1 MVSNENNEE
10 MSVNDILS
18 SIKEVISSEQDMSK
32 TSDDNEFIELTDV
45 VDGKDESILLEDVV
59 DLNNET
65 LSNNRAEN
73 KEKNSN
79 LKLDNSNFIS
89 DLSIDDILRETI
101 KETLNDWFAKNL
113 KTIVESTVKTN
124 AKTGVEMEALTA
136 VTISCLTIYDM
147 CKYLNKKIKIQNI
160 HLVSKTGGKSNI

>member
-113 KTIVESTVKTN
+113 KTIVEESVKEEV
-124 AKTGVEMEALTA
+124 AKLF
-136 VTISCLTIYDM
+136 
-147 CKYLNKKIKIQNI
+147 KKRN
-160 HLVSKTGGKSNI
+160 

>member
-45 VDGKDESILLEDVV
+45 VDGKDESILLEDAV

-79 LKLDNSNFIS
+79 LKLDHSDFIS

-113 KTIVESTVKTN
+113 KTIVEESVKEEV
-124 AKTGVEMEALTA
+124 ARLF
-136 VTISCLTIYDM
+136 
-147 CKYLNKKIKIQNI
+147 KKRN
-160 HLVSKTGGKSNI
+160 

>member
-59 DLNNET
+59 DLNNEM
-65 LSNNRAEN
+65 LSKNLTEN
-73 KEKNSN
+73 EEKNTN
-79 LKLDNSNFIS
+79 LKLDNSNLIS
-89 DLSIDDILRETI
+89 DLSIDDIVRETI

-113 KTIVESTVKTN
+113 KTIVEESVKEEV
-124 AKTGVEMEALTA
+124 AKLF
-136 VTISCLTIYDM
+136 
-147 CKYLNKKIKIQNI
+147 KKRN
-160 HLVSKTGGKSNI
+160 

>member
-65 LSNNRAEN
+65 LSNNRSEN

-113 KTIVESTVKTN
+113 KTIVEESVKEEV
-124 AKTGVEMEALTA
+124 AKLF
-136 VTISCLTIYDM
+136 
-147 CKYLNKKIKIQNI
+147 KKRN
-160 HLVSKTGGKSNI
+160 

>member
-113 KTIVESTVKTN
+113 KTIVEESVKEEV
-124 AKTGVEMEALTA
+124 ARLF
-136 VTISCLTIYDM
+136 
-147 CKYLNKKIKIQNI
+147 KKRN
-160 HLVSKTGGKSNI
+160 